1 VQLFAATS
9 IKSERI
15 ASGFNDPLYVTS
27 PPFDFDRLFVVEQRG
42 RIKIIKEGVV
52 LGTDFLNISTKVS
65 SSGNE
70 RGLLGFAFHPDYDSN
85 GFFYVSYT
93 QSSGG
98 ASVVERYQVSGNP
111 DVADPASGLII
122 FGPVSQPFSNHNGG
136 CILFGPDEKLYLGL
150 GDGGSAGDPDCN
162 AQKGDTLLGKILRLN
177 DDGTVPDDNPFLT
190 NNRFLNEIWSYGL
203 RNPWRFSFDRE
214 TGDLYIGDVGQGSW
228 EEVDYQPASSTGG
241 ENYGWKVMEGS
252 SCFSTSNCPNGT
264 PPCNDPSLIDPI
276 HEYSHGGGN
285 CSITGGYVYRG
296 CAISGLQGNYFF
308 ADFCSNKIWSFQYD
322 GVNKTNFQDRT
333 ASLDPSGPQSINDIT
348 SFGEDAGGELY
359 IVDRGGEIFKI
370 LPDAPSSFE
379 DLGFGKSGTGNV
391 VPILEVCG
399 QTGSGDEALLR
410 LRKANPFSLA
420 LFLLSFDQNPV
431 SKFGGTILPD
441 FMTGFIIELST
452 SSKGNIFIPF
462 DGGGGPVDVYAQ
474 YLIQDP
480 GATQGVAF
488 SNAVKVMID
497 P

>member
-1 VQLFAATS
+1 LTA
-9 IKSERI
+9 
-15 ASGFNDPLYVTS
+15 

-42 RIKIIKEGVV
+42 RIRIIKNDTV
-52 LGTDFLNISTKVS
+52 LGTDFLDISSKVS

-70 RGLLGFAFHPDYDSN
+70 RGLLGMAFHPDYDSN

-93 QSSGG
+93 RSSGH

-111 DVADPASGLII
+111 DVADSASGTII

-136 CILFGPDEKLYLGL
+136 CIKFGPDGKIYLGL

-162 AQKGDTLLGKILRLN
+162 AQNGSNLLGKILRLN
-177 DDGTVPDDNPFLT
+177 EDGSAAAGNPFLSDPV
-190 NNRFLNEIWSYGL
+190 FLNEIWAYGL

-214 TGDLYIGDVGQGSW
+214 NGDLYIADVGQGSW
-228 EEVDYQPASSTGG
+228 EEVDFQPASSTGG

-252 SCFSTSNCPNGT
+252 SCFSTNNCPNYT
-264 PPCNDPSLIDPI
+264 PSCNDPSLTDPI
-276 HEYSHGGGN
+276 HEYDHSGGN

-308 ADFCSNKIWSFQYD
+308 ADYCSEKIWSFQYD

-333 ASLDPSGPQSINDIT
+333 ASLDPSGPQTIDEIT

-359 IVDRGGEIFKI
+359 VVDRGGEIFKI
-370 LPDAPSSFE
+370 LPDAPSAFQ
-379 DLGFGKSGTGNV
+379 DLGFGKAGTGNV

-410 LRKANPFSLA
+410 LRKANPSSLA
-420 LFLLSFDQNPV
+420 LFVLSFGQNPV

-441 FMTGFIIELST
+441 FVTGFVFQLFT
-452 SSKGNIFIPF
+452 SPKGHIFFPF

-480 GATQGVAF
+480 GAAQGVAF
-488 SNAVKVMID
+488 SNAVKVTIE